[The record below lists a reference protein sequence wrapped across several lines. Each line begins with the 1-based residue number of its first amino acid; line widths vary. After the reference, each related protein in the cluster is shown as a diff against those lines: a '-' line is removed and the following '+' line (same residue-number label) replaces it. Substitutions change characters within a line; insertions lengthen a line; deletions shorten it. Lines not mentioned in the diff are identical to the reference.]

1 MSETKR
7 NADGATRAK
16 GDLSRYI
23 RQTIY
28 EHMDEAAQRRLLES
42 RVTLIGCGALGTVLA
57 NMLVRA
63 GVGFLRIIDRDY
75 VEWNNLQRQDLFDER
90 DAADGNPKAVAAAER
105 LGRINSDVEIE
116 PVIAD
121 VHSGNI
127 ESLVNGSGLYLDG
140 TDNFEIRFLINDV
153 AVKRKTPW
161 VYGACVGTSGMV
173 MPIIP
178 GTTPCLRCIWE
189 RPPPPG
195 MNPTCD
201 TAGILAP
208 IVHMVAGLQA
218 LEAIKILT
226 GRLDAVGRRLIQI
239 DAWRGQFDAFDM
251 GGALE
256 GGQCRCCKQ
265 GLFDYLAGEHASR
278 STTLCGR
285 DAVQIAAP
293 EGTSVNLEALA
304 AQVAPVAGTPPKS
317 NRYLLRFEVDGCEFT
332 LFRDGRAIIKGVTEP
347 DQARALY
354 AKYIGT

>member
-1 MSETKR
+1 MDPKV
-7 NADGATRAK
+7 NDAGGAKT
-16 GDLSRYI
+16 DLSRYV
-23 RQTIY
+23 RQIIY

-57 NMLVRA
+57 NTLVRA

-75 VEWNNLQRQDLFDER
+75 VEWNNLQRQVLFDER
-90 DAADGNPKAVAAAER
+90 DAENGNPKAVAAANR
-105 LGRINSDVEIE
+105 LGQVNSDVEIE
-116 PVIAD
+116 PIIAD
-121 VHSGNI
+121 VHGGNI
-127 ESLVNGSGLYLDG
+127 ESLVDNTGLFLDG

-153 AVKRKTPW
+153 AVKTKTPW
-161 VYGACVGTSGMV
+161 VYGACVGASGMV
-173 MPIIP
+173 MPILP
-178 GTTPCLRCIWE
+178 GTTPCLRCIWDQ
-189 RPPPPG
+189 PPPPG

-208 IVHMVAGLQA
+208 IVNIVAGLQS

-226 GRLDAVGRRLIQI
+226 GRLDSVSRRLVQI
-239 DAWRGQFDAFDM
+239 DAWGGQYDSFDM

-256 GGQCRCCKQ
+256 NGQCRCCKE
-265 GLFDYLAGEHASR
+265 GVFDYLTGERSSR
-278 STTLCGR
+278 STSLCGR

-293 EGTSVNLEALA
+293 EGTSVDLEALA
-304 AQVAPVAGTPPKS
+304 VQVAPVAKSPPKS
-317 NRYLLRFEVDGCEFT
+317 NRYLLRFEVDGCEIT